1 MMQLLFL
8 LLGFTNA
15 IEKTTVDFILYNGKI
30 YTVDESFSIQ
40 TAVAING
47 DKIVAT
53 GNDAEIQQLYSAK
66 NTIDLKGKSVYP
78 GFIDAHCHFLGY
90 GRNLM
95 YSNLRNASSF
105 DEILERLKTFDPT
118 ATNGWIIGRG
128 WDQNLWTEKVFPDC
142 KVLDSL
148 FPNNPVYLIRI
159 DGHAVLANT
168 YALNLAGINNA
179 TNVNGGLVV
188 TENNK
193 CTGLLIDN
201 AITPLQ
207 NLLPVNDPAFI
218 QTALLRAQDSCFSVG
233 LTSVQ
238 DAGLEKIEIDE
249 IQHLQ
254 DAEKLKMR
262 IYAMLSSKKET
273 LDYYFSRDQIHTD
286 YLFIGAVKYY
296 MDGALGSR
304 GAALLE
310 PYSDDPDNSGLL
322 FYTYDSLKAAAEI
335 VHEMN
340 YQMCTHAIGD
350 AANRMVL
357 NVYADVLLSTNDR
370 RWRIEHCQIV
380 NPDDLEIFKKYDI
393 IPSIQT
399 THATSDM
406 YWAEERLGATRI
418 HDAYAYKSL
427 LQQNGWLAN
436 GSDFP
441 VEYINPLFGF
451 YAAVARKDQNGYPEN
466 GFQKGEALTRKE
478 ALQATT
484 IWAAKAAWEDYEKG
498 SIEAGKF
505 ADLVI
510 LENDI
515 MQIPEEEI
523 FNTKV
528 LMTISGGKIVYQ
540 KVNGE

>member
-179 TNVNGGLVV
+179 TNVNGGIVV

-218 QTALLRAQDSCFSVG
+218 QTALLRAQD
-233 LTSVQ
+233 
-238 DAGLEKIEIDE
+238 
-249 IQHLQ
+249 
-254 DAEKLKMR
+254 
-262 IYAMLSSKKET
+262 
-273 LDYYFSRDQIHTD
+273 
-286 YLFIGAVKYY
+286 
-296 MDGALGSR
+296 
-304 GAALLE
+304 
-310 PYSDDPDNSGLL
+310 
-322 FYTYDSLKAAAEI
+322 
-335 VHEMN
+335 
-340 YQMCTHAIGD
+340 
-350 AANRMVL
+350 
-357 NVYADVLLSTNDR
+357 
-370 RWRIEHCQIV
+370 
-380 NPDDLEIFKKYDI
+380 
-393 IPSIQT
+393 
-399 THATSDM
+399 
-406 YWAEERLGATRI
+406 
-418 HDAYAYKSL
+418 
-427 LQQNGWLAN
+427 
-436 GSDFP
+436 
-441 VEYINPLFGF
+441 
-451 YAAVARKDQNGYPEN
+451 
-466 GFQKGEALTRKE
+466 
-478 ALQATT
+478 
-484 IWAAKAAWEDYEKG
+484 
-498 SIEAGKF
+498 
-505 ADLVI
+505 
-510 LENDI
+510 
-515 MQIPEEEI
+515 
-523 FNTKV
+523 
-528 LMTISGGKIVYQ
+528 
-540 KVNGE
+540 